1 MKKIV
6 LAMFVLFSVIACES
20 DDNKQTGGGSSNNT
34 PTNIQFT
41 TLAKGNVTTGSAVS
55 PRFYVLR
62 TQAEYDTFREQKQL
76 LNGLIVDFNVNE
88 VIVVFDELKTGGGY
102 AVDVTNISRMDNKLT
117 VKLQSSAPQ
126 PDDTAVNTQP
136 YHAVR
141 LQKTGLPVIF
151 EEQAPL

>member
-20 DDNKQTGGGSSNNT
+20 DDNKQTGGSGNNT

-62 TQAEYDTFREQKQL
+62 TQTEYNTFKEEKQL
-76 LNGLIVDFNVNE
+76 LTDLVVDFNINE

-126 PDDTAVNTQP
+126 PDDTAINTQP

-141 LQKTGLPVIF
+141 LQKTGLPVVF

>member
-1 MKKIV
+1 
-6 LAMFVLFSVIACES
+6 MFVIFSAVACES
-20 DDNKQTGGGSSNNT
+20 DDNKQTGGSGSNNT

-62 TQAEYDTFREQKQL
+62 TQAEYNTFKEEKQL
-76 LNGLIVDFNVNE
+76 LNDLTVDFNINE

-102 AVDVTNISRMDNKLT
+102 AIDVTNISRMDNKLT

-126 PDDTAVNTQP
+126 PDDTAINTQP

-141 LQKTGLPVIF
+141 LQKTGLPVVF
-151 EEQAPL
+151 EEKAPL